1 MDESNHLPLPM
12 RNGVKASY
20 LFLPHDVRHSGRTL
34 LEFLCARFSFITEQ
48 AWRARLN
55 SGFVLA
61 QDGTVLNEDALYR
74 AGEKIYYY
82 REISRAD
89 EPRIPFDEQILHI
102 DEHLIVVDKPHF
114 LPVIPSGRFL
124 QETLLTRLRL
134 RPELQHLNVADITPI
149 HRLDKDTAGVML
161 FSHNRATRGAYQSLF
176 QFKQVNKVYEAIAPT
191 RVDLNYPLEV
201 ASRLQR
207 HAEHF
212 YLTEQVTG
220 EPNAFTTIELID
232 NRGAHSLYRLH
243 PTTGKKHQLRVHMM
257 GLGMPLLN
265 DGLYPVA
272 LPMDVVDYEKPLKL
286 LARSIRFVDPITQQE
301 RRFASQLQL

>member
-20 LFLPHDVRHSGRTL
+20 LFLPHDVRHSERTL
-34 LEFLCARFSFITEQ
+34 LEFLCVRFSFITEQ

-61 QDGTVLNEDALYR
+61 QDGTILNEDAPYR

-301 RRFASQLQL
+301 RRFESQLQL

>member
-1 MDESNHLPLPM
+1 
-12 RNGVKASY
+12 
-20 LFLPHDVRHSGRTL
+20 
-34 LEFLCARFSFITEQ
+34 
-48 AWRARLN
+48 
-55 SGFVLA
+55 
-61 QDGTVLNEDALYR
+61 
-74 AGEKIYYY
+74 
-82 REISRAD
+82 
-89 EPRIPFDEQILHI
+89 
-102 DEHLIVVDKPHF
+102 
-114 LPVIPSGRFL
+114 
-124 QETLLTRLRL
+124 LRL

-301 RRFASQLQL
+301 RRFESQLQL

>member
-1 MDESNHLPLPM
+1 MNESTHPPLPM

-20 LFLPHDVRHSGRTL
+20 LFLPHDARYSTRTL
-34 LEFLCARFSFITEQ
+34 LEFLCAHFSFITEQ

-61 QDGTVLNEDALYR
+61 QDGTVLNEDAPYR

-89 EPRIPFDEQILHI
+89 EPRIPFDEQILHV

-134 RPELQHLNVADITPI
+134 RPELQHLNLADITPI

-191 RVDLNYPLEV
+191 RTDLIYPLEM

-220 EPNAFTTIELID
+220 EPNAFTTIELIE
-232 NRGAHSLYRLH
+232 NRGAHSLYRLR

-265 DGLYPVA
+265 DGLYPV
-272 LPMDVVDYEKPLKL
+272 PTSMDGVDYAKPLKL
-286 LARSIRFVDPITQQE
+286 LARSIAFADPMTG
-301 RRFASQLQL
+301 QLREFFSGFNL

>member
-1 MDESNHLPLPM
+1 M
-12 RNGVKASY
+12 
-20 LFLPHDVRHSGRTL
+20 
-34 LEFLCARFSFITEQ
+34 
-48 AWRARLN
+48 
-55 SGFVLA
+55 
-61 QDGTVLNEDALYR
+61 
-74 AGEKIYYY
+74 
-82 REISRAD
+82 
-89 EPRIPFDEQILHI
+89 
-102 DEHLIVVDKPHF
+102 
-114 LPVIPSGRFL
+114 
-124 QETLLTRLRL
+124 LTRLRL

-286 LARSIRFVDPITQQE
+286 LARSIGFVDPIMQQE
-301 RRFASQLQL
+301 RRFESQLQL

>member
-20 LFLPHDVRHSGRTL
+20 LFLPHDVRHSERTL
-34 LEFLCARFSFITEQ
+34 LEFLCVRFSFITEQ

-61 QDGTVLNEDALYR
+61 QDGTILNEDAPYR

-220 EPNAFTTIELID
+220 EPNAFTTIELIE

-286 LARSIRFVDPITQQE
+286 LARSIGFVDPIMQQE
-301 RRFASQLQL
+301 RRFESQLQL